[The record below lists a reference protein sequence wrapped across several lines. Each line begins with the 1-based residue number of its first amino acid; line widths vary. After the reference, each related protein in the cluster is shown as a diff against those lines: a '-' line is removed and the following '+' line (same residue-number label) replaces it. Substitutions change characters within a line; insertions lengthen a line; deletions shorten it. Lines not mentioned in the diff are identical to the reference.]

1 MTHSQETPPAA
12 RLLVFAKAP
21 QPGFAKTR
29 LIPLL
34 GAEGAARLQARLT
47 RRSIA
52 TALAAG
58 LGPVELW
65 CDPATE
71 LPFFAAL
78 GTEWTISLHSQCG
91 GDLGEKMWYATTCA
105 LSARHPVLIL
115 GTDCPLLTPPHL
127 QRALTTLH
135 QGHEAV
141 LIPADDGGYVL
152 LGLTRAAPELFHDI
166 AWGTDRVLVE
176 TRSRLEGLGWR
187 FAILDPL
194 PDLDRPA
201 DCEQLAREHP
211 RLWQNLT
218 TEENTHELYQ
228 HP

>member
-1 MTHSQETPPAA
+1 MIQRQENPPAA

-21 QPGFAKTR
+21 QPGVAKTR

-47 RRSIA
+47 RRAIA
-52 TALAAG
+52 TALTAR

-65 CDPATE
+65 CTPAAE
-71 LPFFAAL
+71 LPFFKAL
-78 GTEWTISLHSQCG
+78 QTEWLVSLHSQCD
-91 GDLGEKMWYATTCA
+91 GDLGEKMWHAATCA
-105 LSARHPVLIL
+105 LSVRRPALIL

-127 QRALTTLH
+127 QRAMATLH
-135 QGHEAV
+135 QSHEAV
-141 LIPADDGGYVL
+141 LIPANDGGYVL
-152 LGLTRAAPELFHDI
+152 LGLTRAAPELFHGI

-211 RLWQNLT
+211 RLWQALT
-218 TEENTHELYQ
+218 TTENTDELYQ